1 MSAFRVGGAAH
12 RLLAVFVA
20 VLAVALCLGALGS
33 PSWAEGPAASQVETD
48 VSSQVEESAGTAG
61 PDSASG
67 SDADISRTDVAAGA
81 ADSAAPEP
89 DAAGSTV
96 SEPGIADPVVSEPGL
111 TGSAVPDSDADA
123 SESDETVAA
132 ANPGF
137 TPGSDA
143 ASQQALIGEAASR
156 EDAVASPQTFP
167 AGSSVTSD
175 PSQVPEYDAAA
186 DMEPE
191 GSSAPMGYGSA
202 DDFAANAPVAYSA
215 TVYSGDWSYYESKDD
230 SGNIVYVLDGY
241 YGSASSITLPAKLDG
256 KQIYSVNFYG
266 GGLPKTVTSVAFPA
280 TIKEIGAS
288 CFSYTKVSKVTFPSN
303 SQLVSIGECAFEN
316 TPITSFVIPQN
327 VKTLGHDAFRNSL
340 LTKLTLNTNL
350 EPMVYVGNV
359 ISGSNTY
366 QVTEHYN
373 PCGGCPAVTF
383 VVPSNAKN
391 YKVVN
396 GALLSRDGTILYAQ
410 TSNLGSGTY
419 TVPSSVTTIGS
430 YAMCN
435 NATFSNIVLPQG
447 LTRMEQYC
455 LYGTAIQSL
464 DMPDSVTCVQGYIC
478 SNCDQ
483 LRSVRISN
491 NVTELGEC
499 AGWECFFS
507 CPNLTSVT
515 LGSSLRTI
523 GNACFAG
530 SAITSIDLP
539 SSLVQINYGAF
550 GDCKQLARVTGGQ
563 NLKYIYRYAF
573 RYAPITGFPFGS
585 DLRFV
590 SNEAFFGC
598 GFTPSYPSYLDE
610 QPDGYYKYDGTL
622 SVEAQV
628 SYSKAFEVLGLV
640 NQERAKQGLS
650 ALTMDADLLAVAM
663 QRAAETSIVFDHTR
677 PTGQKCFTASSKMT
691 RENIAVG
698 STTAQGVMDQWM
710 NSSGHKANILS
721 SDSTSIGIGCVTV
734 SGRTFW
740 VQCFGTAAAS
750 PAYKQA
756 DKTLVMNVNYMSSAL
771 VELGTT
777 FSVYPVNAAGTSIVA
792 ANESLGV
799 DESQR
804 FGLFA
809 HIGGTYASWVSKI
822 DDSCVTWSLDGS
834 SAASFNPKTV
844 TVSGKAPGSFTLS
857 ASVGGGSILESVTTP
872 VAYRY
877 YTVTFG
883 TYNRWNYDVDVIST
897 QKVRS
902 GDTLKKPADPTRD
915 GYVFDGWYTTGSC
928 TTPFDFKVPITSNKT
943 VYAKWRY
950 PATYTVTFNANG
962 GTCSQTT
969 ASVEEGKAVSKPA
982 NPTRAGHTFKGWY
995 SDKGLTKAYDFNASV
1010 KGNITLYAK
1019 WVPNRYTVTFNSNGG
1034 TSVKAQSVTYGTKA
1048 SRPADP
1054 AKSGFY
1060 FKGWYTDKGLTRS
1073 YDFNSVVKGN
1083 LTLYAKWEQVPPTSF
1098 KDVPAGEWYTD
1109 WVTQAAK
1116 RGLMTGLKDDAGVY
1130 YTGYFEPDS
1139 AVTRAMVATV
1149 LWRVAGSPACSSGAL
1164 WDVQGHW
1171 AYEAVAWCMSKGI
1184 VTGYTSGPNAGCFLP
1199 DNEVTREELATM
1211 AYRFAKWAGV
1221 KTANPPS
1228 ASFNAASDTWAVSPW
1243 ARDAMVWCGAS
1254 GVLTGFTGEDRPLL
1268 LPQGTAT
1275 RAQAAKIFTQMDKL
1289 AGGELSPYAE
1299 VEDRPVADA
1308 AQQQSAAA
1316 PAAVAGELD
1325 GLTYLNVPEGA
1336 VDAAGEAYVLDR
1348 EYAELGGRYV
1358 GAGVYVT
1365 AYTGEA
1371 TDLALPA
1378 QIGGVD
1384 VVSAD
1389 LSWKGDA
1396 QAGISDPEGRTRLE
1410 SLTLERGCRL
1420 ASLDASGSDV
1430 AELKLTGDE
1439 ALGGLPA
1446 LRFLDLSGTRVPSLD
1461 PALMPALE
1469 RLALRGCP
1477 LGTDSL
1483 EALGAWSGA
1492 TGLPADLEGAGV
1504 EDEPSEPA
1512 NPDQPAGSE
1521 QPSNPAEPSEPAA
1534 PGESEQ
1540 PAEPAIPDQPSEPSK
1555 PATPDEPEQPSK
1567 SAAPS
1572 EPVQPAVPSESAG
1585 SELAFISGADSGLD
1599 SAVSESLSLAQ

>member
-1 MSAFRVGGAAH
+1 
-12 RLLAVFVA
+12 
-20 VLAVALCLGALGS
+20 
-33 PSWAEGPAASQVETD
+33 
-48 VSSQVEESAGTAG
+48 
-61 PDSASG
+61 
-67 SDADISRTDVAAGA
+67 
-81 ADSAAPEP
+81 
-89 DAAGSTV
+89 
-96 SEPGIADPVVSEPGL
+96 
-111 TGSAVPDSDADA
+111 
-123 SESDETVAA
+123 
-132 ANPGF
+132 
-137 TPGSDA
+137 
-143 ASQQALIGEAASR
+143 
-156 EDAVASPQTFP
+156 
-167 AGSSVTSD
+167 
-175 PSQVPEYDAAA
+175 
-186 DMEPE
+186 
-191 GSSAPMGYGSA
+191 MGYGSA
-202 DDFAANAPVAYSA
+202 DDSVANAPVAYSA

-230 SGNIVYVLDGY
+230 NGNTVYVLDGY

-256 KQIYSVNFYG
+256 KQIYSVDFYG
-266 GGLPKTVTSVAFPA
+266 GGLPKTVTSVTFPA

-288 CFSYTKVSKVTFPSN
+288 CFSYTKVSKITFPSN
-303 SQLVSIGECAFEN
+303 SQLVRIGECAFEK

-340 LTKLTLNTNL
+340 LTKLTLNANL

-410 TSNLGSGTY
+410 TSNLGGGTY
-419 TVPSSVTTIGS
+419 TVPAGVTTIGS

-499 AGWECFFS
+499 AGWECFFNCS
-507 CPNLTSVT
+507 NLTSVT

-756 DKTLVMNVNYMSSAL
+756 DKTLVMDVNYMSSAL
-771 VELGTT
+771 AELGAT
-777 FSVYPVNAAGTSIVA
+777 FSVYPVDAAGTSIVA

-799 DESQR
+799 GESQR

-844 TVSGKAPGSFTLS
+844 TVGGKAPGSFTLS

-883 TYNRWNYDVDVIST
+883 TYDWWNYELDVIST
-897 QKVRS
+897 QTVKK
-902 GDTLKKPADPTRD
+902 GDKPKKPADPTRD
-915 GYVFDGWYTTGSC
+915 SYVFDGWYTSGSC
-928 TTPFDFKVPITSNKT
+928 TTPFDFTAPVTSNKA

-962 GTCSQTT
+962 GTCSQTS

-982 NPTRAGHTFKGWY
+982 NPMRAGHTFKGWY

-1010 KGNITLYAK
+1010 KGSITLYAK
-1019 WVPNRYTVTFNSNGG
+1019 WV
-1034 TSVKAQSVTYGTKA
+1034 KQ
-1048 SRPADP
+1048 PA
-1054 AKSGFY
+1054 
-1060 FKGWYTDKGLTRS
+1060 
-1073 YDFNSVVKGN
+1073 
-1083 LTLYAKWEQVPPTSF
+1083 PTSF

-1228 ASFNAASDTWAVSPW
+1228 ASFNAASDTWAVSSW

-1299 VEDRPVADA
+1299 AEDRPVADA
-1308 AQQQSAAA
+1308 AQQQPAAA

-1325 GLTYLNVPEGA
+1325 GLTYLTVPEGA

-1348 EYAELGGRYV
+1348 EYADLGGRYV

-1365 AYTGEA
+1365 AYRGEA

-1396 QAGISDPEGRTRLE
+1396 QAGAPDPDGRTRLE
-1410 SLTLERGCRL
+1410 SLSLERGCGL

-1430 AELKLTGDE
+1430 AGIGLAGDE

-1446 LRFLDLSGTRVPSLD
+1446 LRFLDLSGTRVSSLD
-1461 PALMPALE
+1461 PTPMPALE

-1477 LGTDSL
+1477 LGADSL
-1483 EALGAWSGA
+1483 EALSAWSGA
-1492 TGLPADLEGAGV
+1492 TGLPADLEGAGA
-1504 EDEPSEPA
+1504 EAEPSEPEQPAEPA
-1512 NPDQPAGSE
+1512 NPDQPGEPVNPNQPGEPSQPAEPE
-1521 QPSNPAEPSEPAA
+1521 QPSNPAEPSEPAV
-1534 PGESEQ
+1534 PGEPEQ
-1540 PAEPAIPDQPSEPSK
+1540 PAVPSGS
-1555 PATPDEPEQPSK
+1555 ATPDEPSE
-1567 SAAPS
+1567 SAD
-1572 EPVQPAVPSESAG
+1572 PAGPSESADFESAG
-1585 SELAFISGADSGLD
+1585 DSIS
-1599 SAVSESLSLAQ
+1599 

>member
-1 MSAFRVGGAAH
+1 MDVFRIGGVAR
-12 RLLAVFVA
+12 RLLAVLVA
-20 VLAVALCLGALGS
+20 ALVTVLCFGALS
-33 PSWAEGPAASQVETD
+33 LPSWAEEPATSQVKLD
-48 VSSQVEESAGTAG
+48 ASSQVEGSVGTAS

-67 SDADISRTDVAAGA
+67 SDIDISQVDEAADATDVV
-81 ADSAAPEP
+81 APEP
-89 DAAGSTV
+89 DVAGSTAP
-96 SEPGIADPVVSEPGL
+96 EPGIADSVSSESGTAGSVALEPGADS
-111 TGSAVPDSDADA
+111 SASDVT
-123 SESDETVAA
+123 SA

-137 TPGSDA
+137 IPESDA
-143 ASQQALIGEAASR
+143 SSQQALIGEAASR
-156 EDAVASPQTFP
+156 EDAGASPQTFP

-175 PSQVPEYDAAA
+175 PSQVPEYDVAA
-186 DMEPE
+186 DTEPE
-191 GSSAPMGYGSA
+191 GSSAPMGYDTA
-202 DDFAANAPVAYSA
+202 DDSAANVPVAYSA
-215 TVYSGDWSYYESKDD
+215 TVYSGDWSYYESRDD
-230 SGNIVYVLDGY
+230 NGNTVYVLDGY

-256 KQIYSVNFYG
+256 KQIYGVNFYG
-266 GGLPKTVTSVAFPA
+266 GGLPKTVTLVAFPA

-288 CFSYTKVSKVTFPSN
+288 CFSYTKVSQVTFPSN

-340 LTKLTLNTNL
+340 LTKLTLNANL

-410 TSNLGSGTY
+410 TSNLGGGTY
-419 TVPSSVTTIGS
+419 TVPASVTTIGS

-478 SNCDQ
+478 SNCSQ

-499 AGWECFFS
+499 AGWECFFG
-507 CPNLTSVT
+507 CPNLASVT

-550 GDCKQLARVTGGQ
+550 GDCKQFASVTGGQ

-590 SNEAFFGC
+590 SNEAFYGC

-628 SYSKAFEVLGLV
+628 SYSKAFEVLDLV

-650 ALTMDADLLAVAM
+650 ALTMDADLMTVAM
-663 QRAAETSIVFDHTR
+663 QRAAETSIAFDHTR
-677 PTGQKCFTASSKMT
+677 PTGQKCFTASAKMT

-698 STTAQGVMDQWM
+698 STTAQGVMEQWM

-721 SDSTSIGIGCVTV
+721 SDSVSIGIGCVTV

-756 DKTLVMNVNYMSSAL
+756 DKTLIMDVNYMSSAL
-771 VELGTT
+771 AELGTT

-799 DESQR
+799 GESQR

-834 SAASFNPKTV
+834 SAASFNPQTV

-950 PATYTVTFNANG
+950 PATYMVTFNANG

-969 ASVEEGKAVSKPA
+969 ASVEEGKAVPKPA

-1010 KGNITLYAK
+1010 KGNLTLYAK
-1019 WVPNRYTVTFNSNGG
+1019 WAPNRYTVTFSSNGG
-1034 TSVKAQSVTYGTKA
+1034 TSVKAQSVTYGAKA

-1060 FKGWYTDKGLTRS
+1060 FRGWYADKGLTRA
-1073 YDFNSVVKGN
+1073 YDFNSTVKGS

-1109 WVTQAAK
+1109 WVIQAAK
-1116 RGLMTGLKDDAGVY
+1116 RGLMTGLKDDYGNC
-1130 YTGYFEPDS
+1130 TGYFEPDS

-1254 GVLTGFTGEDRPLL
+1254 GVLTGFAGDAKPLL

-1308 AQQQSAAA
+1308 AQQQPAAA

-1325 GLTYLNVPEGA
+1325 GLAYLVVPEGA

-1365 AYTGEA
+1365 AYRGEA
-1371 TDLALPA
+1371 ADLALPA
-1378 QIGGVD
+1378 QIEGAD

-1389 LSWKGDA
+1389 LSWSGDA
-1396 QAGISDPEGRTRLE
+1396 QTGVPDPDGRTRLE
-1410 SLTLERGCRL
+1410 SLSLERGCRL
-1420 ASLDASGSDV
+1420 TSLDASGSGV
-1430 AELKLTGDE
+1430 VELKLAGDE

-1446 LRFLDLSGTRVPSLD
+1446 LRFLDLSGTRVSSLD
-1461 PALMPALE
+1461 PAPMPALE

-1477 LGTDSL
+1477 LGVDSL
-1483 EALGAWSGA
+1483 EALTAWSGA
-1492 TGLPADLEGAGV
+1492 TGLPADLEGAGAK
-1504 EDEPSEPA
+1504 DEPSEPE
-1512 NPDQPAGSE
+1512 QPAEPS
-1521 QPSNPAEPSEPAA
+1521 QPGEPVNPNQPGEPSEPAA
-1534 PGESEQ
+1534 PAEPEQ
-1540 PAEPAIPDQPSEPSK
+1540 PSNPTEPSEPAVPSEPGQPSEPEQPAVPSGS
-1555 PATPDEPEQPSK
+1555 ATPDEPSEP
-1567 SAAPS
+1567 AEPAGPS
-1572 EPVQPAVPSESAG
+1572 EPADFESAG
-1585 SELAFISGADSGLD
+1585 DSIS
-1599 SAVSESLSLAQ
+1599 